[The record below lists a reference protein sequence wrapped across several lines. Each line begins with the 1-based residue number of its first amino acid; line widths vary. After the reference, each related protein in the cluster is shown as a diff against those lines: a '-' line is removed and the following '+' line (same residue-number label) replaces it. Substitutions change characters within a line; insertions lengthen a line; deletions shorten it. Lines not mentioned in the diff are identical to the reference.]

1 MGLHG
6 ITSKHDGDFYCL
18 NYRNSFRTKN
28 KLKSHES
35 VSKNKGFC
43 GIVMPSE
50 KSNILEFN
58 QCMNSDK
65 MPYIIYAEIDSLIKK
80 IDGCA
85 NNLENLQQQK
95 LGSLLLV
102 DIQYQPYGFFDNI
115 ENKHTLGNIL

>member
-35 VSKNKGFC
+35 VCKNKGFC

-50 KSNILEFN
+50 KNNILEFN
-58 QCMNSDK
+58 QYINSDK

-80 IDGCA
+80 NRWMCKQSRKPSATKIGEPTPCGYSISTIRA
-85 NNLENLQQQK
+85 
-95 LGSLLLV
+95 
-102 DIQYQPYGFFDNI
+102 FDNI